1 MGGNFN
7 NALIC
12 CRQMLPH
19 VRRAS
24 DEVGRI
30 CTQHSGGGRVGGG
43 GHPVIPSLEVESGE
57 LRVQGQQEPT

>member
-1 MGGNFN
+1 MGGSFK

-12 CRQMLPH
+12 CRQKLPH

-30 CTQHSGGGRVGGG
+30 CTPHGRGGGLG
-43 GHPVIPSLEVESGE
+43 VEDT
-57 LRVQGQQEPT
+57 L